1 MQITLEQVEILKEKA
16 GLGYK
21 DALELLEKTEGDLLK
36 ALALLEE
43 EGKISLTAGDHEDKL
58 WRRILKKS
66 GEMKI

>member
-21 DALELLEKTEGDLLK
+21 DALELLEKTDGDLLK

-43 EGKISLTAGDHEDKL
+43 EGKFL
-58 WRRILKKS
+58 
-66 GEMKI
+66 